1 MQATYPLISAVMSK
15 YILFHYKTIIIACK
29 MYPNILFLST
39 ATSMETMTSFR
50 RQMNDIMSGKACTT
64 KSPLH
69 LTALAAV
76 SIVSIFLSPSSTVSC
91 FCNAFTTPIQ
101 HVSSR
106 TFDAPSSVV
115 ISMIPNDNDNN
126 SNNNNENQAVL
137 NTRRSILTSLTTAT
151 TTAAAILFSNELPA
165 HAENETMERG
175 GVKLTPFNSLAFNY
189 RGTFSIYYIYLG
201 VILVLF
207 MLVLNVYFVHVM

>member
-1 MQATYPLISAVMSK
+1 MSAK
-15 YILFHYKTIIIACK
+15 AYI
-29 MYPNILFLST
+29 
-39 ATSMETMTSFR
+39 
-50 RQMNDIMSGKACTT
+50 T
-64 KSPLH
+64 KSPLY
-69 LTALAAV
+69 LTTLAAV
-76 SIVSIFLSPSSTVSC
+76 SIVSVFLSPSC
-91 FCNAFTTPIQ
+91 CCNAFTSPIQ

-115 ISMIPNDNDNN
+115 ISMIPNDHDDR
-126 SNNNNENQAVL
+126 NNNNENQVL

>member
-1 MQATYPLISAVMSK
+1 MSSPK
-15 YILFHYKTIIIACK
+15 AYI
-29 MYPNILFLST
+29 
-39 ATSMETMTSFR
+39 
-50 RQMNDIMSGKACTT
+50 T

-76 SIVSIFLSPSSTVSC
+76 SIVSVFLSPSC
-91 FCNAFTTPIQ
+91 CCNAFTTPIQ

-201 VILVLF
+201 VIVVLF
-207 MLVLNVYFVHVM
+207 MFVLNVYFVHVMWMCFGCGSYLIFLWFKI

>member
-1 MQATYPLISAVMSK
+1 
-15 YILFHYKTIIIACK
+15 
-29 MYPNILFLST
+29 
-39 ATSMETMTSFR
+39 
-50 RQMNDIMSGKACTT
+50 MSGKACTT

-76 SIVSIFLSPSSTVSC
+76 SIVSIFLSPSSTGC
-91 FCNAFTTPIQ
+91 CNAFTFPIQ

-115 ISMIPNDNDNN
+115 ISMIPNDHDDR
-126 SNNNNENQAVL
+126 NNNNENQVV

-189 RGTFSIYYIYLG
+189 RGTFSIYHIHLG
-201 VILVLF
+201 VIVVLF
-207 MLVLNVYFVHVM
+207 MFVLNVCFVHVM

>member
-1 MQATYPLISAVMSK
+1 MSAK
-15 YILFHYKTIIIACK
+15 AYI
-29 MYPNILFLST
+29 
-39 ATSMETMTSFR
+39 
-50 RQMNDIMSGKACTT
+50 T

-76 SIVSIFLSPSSTVSC
+76 SIVSIVLSPSC
-91 FCNAFTTPIQ
+91 CCNAFTTPIQ

-115 ISMIPNDNDNN
+115 ISMIPNDHDDR
-126 SNNNNENQAVL
+126 NNNNENQVV

-165 HAENETMERG
+165 FAENETMERG

-189 RGTFSIYYIYLG
+189 RGTFSIYYISWCYCC
-201 VILVLF
+201 VVCVCFKCVFCSCDVNVLWVWF
-207 MLVLNVYFVHVM
+207 VSDISVVLN